1 MCSFREC
8 QFMFELQQLP
18 WVKRR
23 SGEKKLFARR
33 ACRLLGR
40 NRKPRLA
47 REERAGAECPAVSME
62 TSVTLQRILS
72 MLSRLNS
79 EGRNKS
85 KMAQFSSALRQRKC
99 LQLHSVFLVTAKERI
114 QLPCLQIDRNTSLLL
129 ETSHITL
136 AIRELFR
143 RRDTE
148 REQDQCIQQRLHM
161 K

>member
-1 MCSFREC
+1 
-8 QFMFELQQLP
+8 MFELQSLP
-18 WVKRR
+18 WVQRR
-23 SGEKKLFARR
+23 SGEKKLFARV
-33 ACRLLGR
+33 GSQTETG
-40 NRKPRLA
+40 NRVQPKNSRRVPNV
-47 REERAGAECPAVSME
+47 VSME
-62 TSVTLQRILS
+62 TSVTLQRMLS
-72 MLSRLNS
+72 MLSGLNS

-85 KMAQFSSALRQRKC
+85 KMAQFSSALTQRKC

-148 REQDQCIQQRLHM
+148 REQDQRIQQRLHM